1 MKVKPDFELRT
12 VAGENILVATGKM
25 STNFSKLISLKDSA
39 AYLWKE
45 VSAMPSFEINTLA
58 DLLVKRYDIDN
69 ATVLVDASMI
79 IDEWLKAGV
88 IEK

>member
-25 STNFSKLISLKDSA
+25 STNFSKLISLNDSA

-45 VSAMPSFEINTLA
+45 VSAMPSFEIATIT
-58 DLLVKRYDIDN
+58 DLLVKRYDVDR
-69 ATVLVDASMI
+69 ATVLVDATMI
-79 IDEWLKAGV
+79 VDEWLKAGV